1 MLNQFSH
8 LKIASSRLLWLGWL
22 TGFAVA
28 TNLPVIAQTAQPG
41 LVNQRDQE
49 ARALARM
56 SSPQL
61 RSYFS
66 GLRELEQR
74 ASSQRLA
81 RLKSLEGC
89 LELTRQRDG
98 ADECLKDSRKTRHQE
113 REQFVRELNA
123 LRSRYKLPL
132 RQIGS
137 SPKVMADDSADL

>member
-1 MLNQFSH
+1 MLIQLSH
-8 LKIASSRLLWLGWL
+8 PKIAFSRLLSLGLL

-28 TNLPVIAQTAQPG
+28 GNLPAMAQTSQSGSP
-41 LVNQRDQE
+41 NQRDQE
-49 ARALARM
+49 ARALARL

-74 ASSQRLA
+74 GSSQRLA

-89 LELTRQRDG
+89 LERTRQREG
-98 ADECLKDSRKTRHQE
+98 ADECLKDARKTRRQE

-132 RQIGS
+132 RQVGPAS
-137 SPKVMADDSADL
+137 KGMADDSADL